1 MVTPH
6 LPERPSI
13 DGLEVKWSKQWEADG
28 TYHFDR
34 TKERSEVFSIDT
46 PPPTVS
52 GSLHTGHV
60 FSYSQTD
67 MIARFHR
74 MRGKAVF
81 YPIGWDDN
89 GLATERRVQNYY
101 GVRCDPSQPFEADF
115 QPPTRPAEP
124 AIPISRPNFVE
135 LCRQLTA
142 EDERIF
148 EDTHRRLGLSYDWR
162 HQYTTIGEVARRT
175 SQVAFLRM
183 LGRDE
188 AYRHEAPTMWDVDF
202 RTAVAQAELEDREQ
216 QGAYYRISFARAGGD
231 GPPVEIETTRPELI
245 PACVALVAHP
255 SDERYRPLFG
265 TEVLTPL
272 FSVRVPVLAHHLAE
286 PDKGSGIAMICT
298 FGDTTDVTWWREL
311 SLPTRTVLQ
320 RDGRLG
326 EAPFG
331 EPGWE
336 SERPERARQL
346 YSELQGKNVKQAQR
360 RIVELLAESGDLIG
374 QPRSVTHSV
383 KFYERGDRPL
393 EIVSSPQWYVR
404 TMVMR
409 DRLIELGREL
419 AWHPEFMRARY
430 ESWVDGLTGDWNISR
445 QRFFGVP
452 FPVWYRLDEAAE
464 IGHEE
469 LVLPSQDRLPI
480 DPSTDVPDGYSEAQ
494 RGQPGGFVGDPDVMD
509 TWATSSLTP
518 QIAGGWLDDPDL
530 FSRVFPADMRPQAH
544 EIIRTWLFS
553 TIVRSELE
561 HHQLPWRHAA
571 ISGWILDP
579 DRKKMAKS
587 KGNVVVPTE
596 PLERH
601 GTDAVRYWAAA
612 ARLGVDTA
620 YDEQQMKVGRRLAIK
635 ILNVSRFVLTRLA
648 EADAGNGSEPDST
661 GTSGHVT
668 EAIDAAMLASL
679 AAVVSD
685 ATAAFE
691 RYDHAR
697 ALELTESFFWTYC
710 DDYVELVKARA
721 YGEATGSE
729 PATSARL
736 ALELSLS
743 VLLRCFAPFLP
754 YCTEETWSWWHSGS
768 IHRAPWPLTT
778 ELTDVAGANARPE
791 LLGLVGEVLASIRRT
806 KSEAHRSV
814 RAPVRSCVVTGPPA
828 AIELLQEAG
837 SDLEQAGTIGELG
850 FLADDGATEVTVT
863 IQLGDDPSTESAST

>member
-1 MVTPH
+1 MLTPR
-6 LPERPSI
+6 LPERPSL
-13 DGLEVKWSKQWEADG
+13 DGLEAKWSQQWESDG
-28 TYHFDR
+28 IYHFDR
-34 TKERSEVFSIDT
+34 TKDRSEVYSIDT

-67 MIARFHR
+67 MMARFQR

-101 GVRCDPSQPFEADF
+101 GVRCDPTQPF
-115 QPPTRPAEP
+115 QPDYEPPSKPPDPAT
-124 AIPISRPNFVE
+124 PISRPNFVE
-135 LCRQLTA
+135 LCRRLTA
-142 EDERIF
+142 EDEQIF

-162 HQYTTIGEVARRT
+162 TQYTTIGELARRT

-183 LGRDE
+183 LSRDE
-188 AYRHEAPTMWDVDF
+188 VYRNEAPTLWDVDF

-216 QGAYYRISFARAGGD
+216 QGAYYRIAFARAAGG
-231 GPPVEIETTRPELI
+231 GPAIEIETTRPELV

-255 SDERYRPLFG
+255 SDDRYRSLLGTEAVTPLFG
-265 TEVLTPL
+265 
-272 FSVRVPVLAHHLAE
+272 VRVPVLAHHLADPE
-286 PDKGSGIAMICT
+286 KGSGIAMICT

-311 SLPTRTVLQ
+311 SLPTRTIVQ

-326 EAPFG
+326 DAPFG

-336 SERPERARQL
+336 SDDPERARMA
-346 YSELQGKNVKQAQR
+346 YAELQGKNLKQAQR
-360 RIVELLAESGDLIG
+360 RIVELLTESHDVIG
-374 QPRSVTHSV
+374 EPRAITHAV

-404 TMVMR
+404 TMAMR
-409 DRLIELGREL
+409 ERLLERGREL
-419 AWHPEFMRARY
+419 HWHPEFMRARY
-430 ESWVDGLTGDWNISR
+430 ESWVEGLTGDWNISR

-452 FPVWYRLDEAAE
+452 FPIWYRLDEAGE
-464 IGHEE
+464 
-469 LVLPSQDRLPI
+469 VLPDELLLAPVDRLPI
-480 DPSTDVPDGYSEAQ
+480 DPSTDTPEGFTEAQ
-494 RGQPGGFVGDPDVMD
+494 RGEPLGFLGDPDVMD

-518 QIAGGWLDDPDL
+518 QIAGRWLDDPDL
-530 FSRVFPADMRPQAH
+530 FARVFPADLRPQAH

-561 HHQLPWRHAA
+561 HHVLPWRHAA

-596 PLERH
+596 PIDRH
-601 GTDAVRYWAAA
+601 GTDAVRYWAAS

-635 ILNVSRFVLTRLA
+635 ILNVSRFVLARLG
-648 EADAGNGSEPDST
+648 DTEPPAAAT
-661 GTSGHVT
+661 ATAKVT
-668 EAIDAAMLASL
+668 APVDAAMLASL
-679 AAVVSD
+679 ATVVEE

-697 ALELTESFFWTYC
+697 ALEVTESFFWSYC

-721 YGEATGSE
+721 YGEATDPG
-729 PATSARL
+729 AAASAQT
-736 ALELSLS
+736 ALGASLG
-743 VLLRCFAPFLP
+743 VLLRCFGPFLP
-754 YCTEETWSWWHSGS
+754 YCTEETWSWWHEGS
-768 IHRAPWPLTT
+768 IHRAPWPLAR
-778 ELTDVAGANARPE
+778 ELLEIVGPGARPE
-791 LLGLVGEVLASIRRT
+791 LLGAVSDVLGSIRRV
-806 KSEAHRSV
+806 KSEAHRSM
-814 RAPVRSCVVTGPPA
+814 RAPVVSCTVIGPA
-828 AIELLQEAG
+828 QLVELLELARH
-837 SDLEQAGTIGELG
+837 DLTQAGTISELRFVTVDGAAGLIVEVELG
-850 FLADDGATEVTVT
+850 PDAE
-863 IQLGDDPSTESAST
+863 P

>member
-1 MVTPH
+1 MVTPRI
-6 LPERPSI
+6 PEKPSL
-13 DGLEVKWSKQWEADG
+13 DGLEAKWSKQWEADG

-34 TKERSEVFSIDT
+34 TKQRSEVYAIDT

-67 MIARFHR
+67 MVARFQR

-101 GVRCDPSQPFEADF
+101 GVRCDPTQPFVADYE
-115 QPPTRPAEP
+115 PPATPPEP
-124 AIPISRPNFVE
+124 AVPISRPNFVE
-135 LCRQLTA
+135 LCRRLTA
-142 EDERIF
+142 EDERVF

-162 HQYTTIGEVARRT
+162 HQYTTIGERARRT
-175 SQVAFLRM
+175 SQVGFLKM
-183 LGRDE
+183 LARGE
-188 AYRHEAPTMWDVDF
+188 AYRHEAPTLWDVDF

-216 QGAYYRISFARAGGD
+216 QGAYYRIAFAGADAGAA
-231 GPPVEIETTRPELI
+231 VEIETTRPELI

-255 SDERYRPLFG
+255 SDDRYRHLFG
-265 TEVLTPL
+265 TDVLTPL
-272 FSVRVPVLAHHLAE
+272 FGVRVPVVAHHLAE
-286 PDKGSGIAMICT
+286 PEKGSGIAMICT

-311 SLPTRTVLQ
+311 SLPTRTIVQ

-331 EPGWE
+331 TIGWE
-336 SERPERARQL
+336 SVDADRAAAL
-346 YSELQGKNVKQAQR
+346 YAELEGKNLRQAQR
-360 RIVELLAESGDLIG
+360 RIVELLRDSGDLIG
-374 QPRSVTHSV
+374 EPRPITHFV

-404 TMVMR
+404 TMALR
-409 DRLIELGREL
+409 ERLLERGREL
-419 AWHPEFMRARY
+419 SWHPEFMRARY
-430 ESWVDGLTGDWNISR
+430 ESWVEGLTGDWNISR

-452 FPVWYRLDEAAE
+452 FPVWYRLDDAGEVMAE
-464 IGHEE
+464 T
-469 LVLPSQDRLPI
+469 LLLPASERLPI
-480 DPSTDVPDGYSEAQ
+480 DPSTDVPAGFAETD
-494 RGQPGGFVGDPDVMD
+494 RGRPLGFVGDPDVMD

-530 FSRVFPADMRPQAH
+530 FARVFPMDLRPQAH

-561 HHQLPWRHAA
+561 HQILPWQHAA

-596 PLERH
+596 PIERH
-601 GTDAVRYWAAA
+601 GTDAVRYWAAS

-635 ILNVSRFVLTRLA
+635 ILNVSKFVLARIDGDP
-648 EADAGNGSEPDST
+648 EMSE
-661 GTSGHVT
+661 VT
-668 EAIDAAMLASL
+668 EPVDAAMLASL
-679 AAVVSD
+679 ASVVVEAS
-685 ATAAFE
+685 AAFE

-697 ALELTESFFWTYC
+697 ALEVTESFFWTYC

-721 YGEATGSE
+721 YGEAAGGSAS
-729 PATSARL
+729 PAATSSAQA
-736 ALELSLS
+736 ALGLSLG
-743 VLLRCFAPFLP
+743 VLLRCLAPFLP
-754 YCTEETWSWWHSGS
+754 YSTEETWSWWHDGS
-768 IHRAPWPLTT
+768 IHRQSWPVPA
-778 ELTDVAGANARPE
+778 ELLVTQQTPRPE
-791 LLGLVGEVLASIRRT
+791 MIAVVSEVLGAIRRA
-806 KSEAHRSV
+806 KSEAHRGM
-814 RAPVRSCVVTGPPA
+814 RAPITACTVSGSPA
-828 AIELLQEAG
+828 QIELLEAVSG
-837 SDLEQAGTIGELG
+837 DLAQACTIADLRLQAGETTDSLSVDVEL
-850 FLADDGATEVTVT
+850 AT
-863 IQLGDDPSTESAST
+863 DPQS

>member
-1 MVTPH
+1 MVTPRI
-6 LPERPSI
+6 PEKPSL
-13 DGLEVKWSKQWEADG
+13 DGLEAKWSKQWEADG

-34 TKERSEVFSIDT
+34 TKQRSEVYAIDT

-67 MIARFHR
+67 MVARFQR

-101 GVRCDPSQPFEADF
+101 GVRCDPTQPFVADYE
-115 QPPTRPAEP
+115 PPATPPEP
-124 AIPISRPNFVE
+124 AVPISRPNFVE
-135 LCRQLTA
+135 LCRRLTA
-142 EDERIF
+142 EDERVF

-162 HQYTTIGEVARRT
+162 HQYTTIGERARRT
-175 SQVAFLRM
+175 SQVGFLKM
-183 LGRDE
+183 LARGE
-188 AYRHEAPTMWDVDF
+188 AYRHEAPTLWDVDF

-216 QGAYYRISFARAGGD
+216 QGAYYRIAFAGADAGAA
-231 GPPVEIETTRPELI
+231 VEIETTRPELI

-255 SDERYRPLFG
+255 SDDRYRHLFG
-265 TEVLTPL
+265 TDVLTPL
-272 FSVRVPVLAHHLAE
+272 FGVRVPVVAHHLAE
-286 PDKGSGIAMICT
+286 PEKGSGIAMICT

-311 SLPTRTVLQ
+311 SLPTRTIVQ

-331 EPGWE
+331 TIGWE
-336 SERPERARQL
+336 SVDADRAAAL
-346 YSELQGKNVKQAQR
+346 YAELEGKNLRQAQR
-360 RIVELLAESGDLIG
+360 RIVELLRDSGDLIG
-374 QPRSVTHSV
+374 EPRPITHFV

-404 TMVMR
+404 TMALR
-409 DRLIELGREL
+409 ERLLERGREL
-419 AWHPEFMRARY
+419 SWHPEFMRARY
-430 ESWVDGLTGDWNISR
+430 ESWVEGLTGDWNISR

-452 FPVWYRLDEAAE
+452 FPVWYRLDDAGEVMAE
-464 IGHEE
+464 T
-469 LVLPSQDRLPI
+469 LLLPASERLPI
-480 DPSTDVPDGYSEAQ
+480 DPSTDVPAGFAETD
-494 RGQPGGFVGDPDVMD
+494 RGRPLGFVGDPDVMD

-530 FSRVFPADMRPQAH
+530 FARVFPMDLRPQAH

-561 HHQLPWRHAA
+561 HQVLPWQHAA

-596 PLERH
+596 PIERH
-601 GTDAVRYWAAA
+601 GTDAVRYWAAS

-635 ILNVSRFVLTRLA
+635 ILNVSKFVLARIDGDP
-648 EADAGNGSEPDST
+648 EMSE
-661 GTSGHVT
+661 VT
-668 EAIDAAMLASL
+668 EPVDAAMLASL
-679 AAVVSD
+679 ASVVVEAS
-685 ATAAFE
+685 AAFE

-697 ALELTESFFWTYC
+697 ALEVTESFFWTYC

-721 YGEATGSE
+721 YGEAAGGSAS
-729 PATSARL
+729 PAATSSAQA
-736 ALELSLS
+736 ALGLSLG
-743 VLLRCFAPFLP
+743 VLLRCLAPFLP
-754 YCTEETWSWWHSGS
+754 YSTEETWSWWHDGS
-768 IHRAPWPLTT
+768 IHRQSWPVPA
-778 ELTDVAGANARPE
+778 ELLVTQQTPRPE
-791 LLGLVGEVLASIRRT
+791 MIAVVSEVLGAIRRA
-806 KSEAHRSV
+806 KSEAHRGM
-814 RAPVRSCVVTGPPA
+814 RAPITACTVSGSPA
-828 AIELLQEAG
+828 QIELLEAVSG
-837 SDLEQAGTIGELG
+837 DLAQACTIADLRLQAGETTDSLSVDVEL
-850 FLADDGATEVTVT
+850 AT
-863 IQLGDDPSTESAST
+863 DPQS

>member
-1 MVTPH
+1 
-6 LPERPSI
+6 
-13 DGLEVKWSKQWEADG
+13 
-28 TYHFDR
+28 
-34 TKERSEVFSIDT
+34 
-46 PPPTVS
+46 
-52 GSLHTGHV
+52 
-60 FSYSQTD
+60 
-67 MIARFHR
+67 
-74 MRGKAVF
+74 
-81 YPIGWDDN
+81 
-89 GLATERRVQNYY
+89 
-101 GVRCDPSQPFEADF
+101 
-115 QPPTRPAEP
+115 
-124 AIPISRPNFVE
+124 
-135 LCRQLTA
+135 
-142 EDERIF
+142 
-148 EDTHRRLGLSYDWR
+148 
-162 HQYTTIGEVARRT
+162 
-175 SQVAFLRM
+175 
-183 LGRDE
+183 
-188 AYRHEAPTMWDVDF
+188 
-202 RTAVAQAELEDREQ
+202 
-216 QGAYYRISFARAGGD
+216 
-231 GPPVEIETTRPELI
+231 
-245 PACVALVAHP
+245 
-255 SDERYRPLFG
+255 
-265 TEVLTPL
+265 
-272 FSVRVPVLAHHLAE
+272 
-286 PDKGSGIAMICT
+286 
-298 FGDTTDVTWWREL
+298 
-311 SLPTRTVLQ
+311 
-320 RDGRLG
+320 
-326 EAPFG
+326 
-331 EPGWE
+331 
-336 SERPERARQL
+336 
-346 YSELQGKNVKQAQR
+346 
-360 RIVELLAESGDLIG
+360 
-374 QPRSVTHSV
+374 
-383 KFYERGDRPL
+383 
-393 EIVSSPQWYVR
+393 
-404 TMVMR
+404 
-409 DRLIELGREL
+409 
-419 AWHPEFMRARY
+419 
-430 ESWVDGLTGDWNISR
+430 
-445 QRFFGVP
+445 
-452 FPVWYRLDEAAE
+452 
-464 IGHEE
+464 
-469 LVLPSQDRLPI
+469 
-480 DPSTDVPDGYSEAQ
+480 
-494 RGQPGGFVGDPDVMD
+494 
-509 TWATSSLTP
+509 
-518 QIAGGWLDDPDL
+518 PDL

-661 GTSGHVT
+661 GPSGHVT

>member
-1 MVTPH
+1 MATPRI
-6 LPERPSI
+6 PDRPSL
-13 DGLEVKWSKQWEADG
+13 DGLEAKWSAKWESDG

-34 TKERSEVFSIDT
+34 TKDRSDVYSIDT

-67 MIARFHR
+67 MVARFQR

-101 GVRCDPSQPFEADF
+101 GVRCDPAQPFEPGYE
-115 QPPTRPAEP
+115 PPAKPPEP

-135 LCRQLTA
+135 LCRRLTA

-162 HQYTTIGEVARRT
+162 HQYTTIGERARRT

-183 LGRDE
+183 LERGE
-188 AYRHEAPTMWDVDF
+188 TYRSEAPTLWDVDF

-216 QGAYYRISFARAGGD
+216 QGAYYRVAFARATAD
-231 GPPVEIETTRPELI
+231 GPAVQIETTRPELV

-255 SDERYRPLFG
+255 SDGRFSPLFG
-265 TEVLTPL
+265 TEVITPL
-272 FSVRVPVLAHHLAE
+272 FGVRVPILAHHLAE
-286 PDKGSGIAMICT
+286 PEKGSGIAMICT

-311 SLPTRTVLQ
+311 SLPTRTIIQ

-326 EAPFG
+326 DAPFG

-336 SERPERARQL
+336 SDEPQRARES
-346 YSELQGKNVKQAQR
+346 YAELKGKNLKQAQR
-360 RIVELLAESGDLIG
+360 RIVELLGESGALIG
-374 QPRSVTHSV
+374 EPRPITHAV

-393 EIVSSPQWYVR
+393 EIVSSQQWYVR
-404 TMVMR
+404 TMTMR
-409 DRLIELGREL
+409 ERLIERGREL
-419 AWHPEFMRARY
+419 SWHPEFMQARY
-430 ESWVDGLTGDWNISR
+430 ESWVEGLTGDWNISR

-452 FPVWYRLDEAAE
+452 FPVWYRLDAAGE
-464 IGHEE
+464 ILTNE
-469 LVLPSQDRLPI
+469 LLLPALDRLPI
-480 DPSTDVPDGYSEAQ
+480 DPSTDAPDGFEEAQ
-494 RGQPGGFVGDPDVMD
+494 RGQPLGYVGDPDVMD

-530 FSRVFPADMRPQAH
+530 FARVFPTDLRPQAH
-544 EIIRTWLFS
+544 DIIRTWLFA

-561 HHQLPWRHAA
+561 HHVLPWRHAA

-596 PLERH
+596 PIDRH
-601 GTDAVRYWAAA
+601 GTDAVRYWAASG
-612 ARLGVDTA
+612 RLGVDTA

-635 ILNVSRFVLTRLA
+635 ILNVSKFVLSRL
-648 EADAGNGSEPDST
+648 GDSDDT
-661 GTSGHVT
+661 TAVT
-668 EAIDAAMLASL
+668 QPVDSAMLASL
-679 AAVVSD
+679 AAVVD
-685 ATAAFE
+685 EATASFE

-697 ALELTESFFWTYC
+697 ALEVTESFFWTYC

-721 YGEATGSE
+721 YGVATE
-729 PATSARL
+729 PAAVSART
-736 ALELSLS
+736 ALGTSLGA
-743 VLLRCFAPFLP
+743 LLRCFGPFLP
-754 YCTEETWSWWHSGS
+754 YCTEETWSWWHDGS
-768 IHRAPWPLTT
+768 IHRAPWPRSR
-778 ELTDVAGANARPE
+778 ELLDVAGESPHPE
-791 LLGLVGEVLASIRRT
+791 LLGAVGQVLGSIRRA
-806 KSEAHRSV
+806 KSESHRSM
-814 RAPVRSCVVTGPPA
+814 RAPVASCTLSGPSQ
-828 AIELLQEAG
+828 IVELLELARG
-837 SDLEQAGTIGELG
+837 DLAQAGTVADLRIVTDARATGLTVALELG
-850 FLADDGATEVTVT
+850 PE
-863 IQLGDDPSTESAST
+863 DDPKP

>member
-1 MVTPH
+1 MVTPRI
-6 LPERPSI
+6 PEKPSL
-13 DGLEVKWSKQWEADG
+13 DGLEAKWSKQWEADG

-34 TKERSEVFSIDT
+34 TKQRSEVYAIDT

-67 MIARFHR
+67 MVARFQR

-89 GLATERRVQNYY
+89 GLATERRVQNFY
-101 GVRCDPSQPFEADF
+101 GVRCDPTQPFVADYE
-115 QPPTRPAEP
+115 PPASPPEP
-124 AIPISRPNFVE
+124 AVPISRPNFVE
-135 LCRQLTA
+135 LCRRLTA

-162 HQYTTIGEVARRT
+162 HQYTTIGERARRT
-175 SQVAFLRM
+175 SQVGFLTM
-183 LGRDE
+183 LERGE
-188 AYRHEAPTMWDVDF
+188 AYRHEAPTLWDVDF

-216 QGAYYRISFARAGGD
+216 PGAYYRLAFARTD
-231 GPPVEIETTRPELI
+231 TGPAVEIETTRPELI

-255 SDERYRPLFG
+255 SDDRYRHLFG

-272 FSVRVPVLAHHLAE
+272 FGVRVPVLAHHLAE

-311 SLPTRTVLQ
+311 SLPTRTIVQ

-331 EPGWE
+331 AFGWE
-336 SERPERARQL
+336 SVDAERARAH
-346 YSELQGKNVKQAQR
+346 YSELEGKNLRQAQR
-360 RIVELLAESGDLIG
+360 RIVELLRDSGDLIG
-374 QPRSVTHSV
+374 EPRPITHFV

-393 EIVSSPQWYVR
+393 EIVSSPQWYVH
-404 TMVMR
+404 TMALR
-409 DRLIELGREL
+409 EQLLERGREL
-419 AWHPEFMRARY
+419 SWHPEFMRARY
-430 ESWVDGLTGDWNISR
+430 ESWVEGLTGDWNISR

-452 FPVWYRLDEAAE
+452 FPVWYRLDEAGE
-464 IGHEE
+464 VIPDE
-469 LVLPSQDRLPI
+469 LLLPATDRLPV
-480 DPSTDVPDGYSEAQ
+480 DPSTDVPEGFAESE
-494 RGQPGGFVGDPDVMD
+494 RGRPLGFSGDPDVMD

-518 QIAGGWLDDPDL
+518 QIAGGWIDDPDL
-530 FSRVFPADMRPQAH
+530 FARVFPMDLRPQAH

-561 HHQLPWRHAA
+561 HHVLPWQHAA

-596 PLERH
+596 PIERH
-601 GTDAVRYWAAA
+601 GTDAVRYWAAS

-635 ILNVSRFVLTRLA
+635 ILNVSKFVLARR
-648 EADAGNGSEPDST
+648 AGSPAISD
-661 GTSGHVT
+661 VT
-668 EAIDAAMLASL
+668 EPVDAAMLASL
-679 AAVVSD
+679 ASVVAE
-685 ATAAFE
+685 ATSAFE

-697 ALELTESFFWTYC
+697 ALEVTESFFWTYC

-721 YGEATGSE
+721 YGEAGGGAAS
-729 PATSARL
+729 PAATSSAQA
-736 ALELSLS
+736 ALGLSLG
-743 VLLRCFAPFLP
+743 VLLRCLAPFLP
-754 YCTEETWSWWHSGS
+754 FSTEETWSWWHDDS
-768 IHRAPWPLTT
+768 IHRQSWPDT
-778 ELTDVAGANARPE
+778 AE
-791 LLGLVGEVLASIRRT
+791 LLVTRQTPLPEMLRVVSDVLGAIRRA
-806 KSEAHRSV
+806 KSEAHRGM
-814 RAPVRSCVVTGPPA
+814 RAPIAVCTVTGSPEQ
-828 AIELLQEAG
+828 IELLEAARG
-837 SDLEQAGTIGELG
+837 DLAQAGTIADLRLQPDESVESLSVHVELG
-850 FLADDGATEVTVT
+850 P
-863 IQLGDDPSTESAST
+863 DPS

>member
-1 MVTPH
+1 
-6 LPERPSI
+6 
-13 DGLEVKWSKQWEADG
+13 
-28 TYHFDR
+28 
-34 TKERSEVFSIDT
+34 
-46 PPPTVS
+46 
-52 GSLHTGHV
+52 
-60 FSYSQTD
+60 
-67 MIARFHR
+67 
-74 MRGKAVF
+74 
-81 YPIGWDDN
+81 
-89 GLATERRVQNYY
+89 
-101 GVRCDPSQPFEADF
+101 
-115 QPPTRPAEP
+115 
-124 AIPISRPNFVE
+124 
-135 LCRQLTA
+135 
-142 EDERIF
+142 
-148 EDTHRRLGLSYDWR
+148 
-162 HQYTTIGEVARRT
+162 
-175 SQVAFLRM
+175 
-183 LGRDE
+183 
-188 AYRHEAPTMWDVDF
+188 
-202 RTAVAQAELEDREQ
+202 
-216 QGAYYRISFARAGGD
+216 
-231 GPPVEIETTRPELI
+231 
-245 PACVALVAHP
+245 
-255 SDERYRPLFG
+255 
-265 TEVLTPL
+265 
-272 FSVRVPVLAHHLAE
+272 
-286 PDKGSGIAMICT
+286 
-298 FGDTTDVTWWREL
+298 VTWWREL

>member
-1 MVTPH
+1 MVTPRI
-6 LPERPSI
+6 PEKPSL
-13 DGLEVKWSKQWEADG
+13 DGLEAKWSKQWEADG

-34 TKERSEVFSIDT
+34 TKQRSEVYAIDT

-67 MIARFHR
+67 MVARFQR

-101 GVRCDPSQPFEADF
+101 GVRCDPTQPFVADYE
-115 QPPTRPAEP
+115 PPATPPEP
-124 AIPISRPNFVE
+124 AVPISRPNFVE
-135 LCRQLTA
+135 LCRRLTA
-142 EDERIF
+142 EDERVF

-162 HQYTTIGEVARRT
+162 HQYTTIGERARRT
-175 SQVAFLRM
+175 SQVGFLKM
-183 LGRDE
+183 LERGE
-188 AYRHEAPTMWDVDF
+188 AYRHEAPTLWDVDF

-216 QGAYYRISFARAGGD
+216 QGAYYRIAFARADAGAA
-231 GPPVEIETTRPELI
+231 VEIETTRPELI

-255 SDERYRPLFG
+255 SDDRYRHLFG
-265 TEVLTPL
+265 TDVLTPL
-272 FSVRVPVLAHHLAE
+272 FGVRVPVVAHHLAE
-286 PDKGSGIAMICT
+286 PEKGSGIAMICT

-311 SLPTRTVLQ
+311 SLPTRTIVQ

-331 EPGWE
+331 TIGWE
-336 SERPERARQL
+336 SVDADRAAAL
-346 YSELQGKNVKQAQR
+346 YAELEGKNLRQAQR
-360 RIVELLAESGDLIG
+360 RIVELLRDSGDLIG
-374 QPRSVTHSV
+374 EPRPITHFV

-404 TMVMR
+404 TMALR
-409 DRLIELGREL
+409 ERLLERGREL
-419 AWHPEFMRARY
+419 SWHPEFMRARY
-430 ESWVDGLTGDWNISR
+430 ESWVEGLTGDWNISR

-452 FPVWYRLDEAAE
+452 FPVWYRLDDAGEVMAE
-464 IGHEE
+464 T
-469 LVLPSQDRLPI
+469 LLLPASERLPI
-480 DPSTDVPDGYSEAQ
+480 DPSTDVPAGFAETD
-494 RGQPGGFVGDPDVMD
+494 RGRPLGFVGDPDVMD

-530 FSRVFPADMRPQAH
+530 FARVFPMDLRPQAH

-561 HHQLPWRHAA
+561 HQVLPWQHAA

-596 PLERH
+596 PIERH
-601 GTDAVRYWAAA
+601 GTDAVRYWAAS

-635 ILNVSRFVLTRLA
+635 ILNVSKFVLARIDGDP
-648 EADAGNGSEPDST
+648 EMSE
-661 GTSGHVT
+661 VT
-668 EAIDAAMLASL
+668 EPVDAAMLASL
-679 AAVVSD
+679 ASVVVEAS
-685 ATAAFE
+685 AAFE

-697 ALELTESFFWTYC
+697 ALEVTESFFWTYC

-721 YGEATGSE
+721 YGEAAGGSAS
-729 PATSARL
+729 PAATSSAQA
-736 ALELSLS
+736 ALGLSLG
-743 VLLRCFAPFLP
+743 VLLRCLAPFLP
-754 YCTEETWSWWHSGS
+754 YSTEETWSWWHDGS
-768 IHRAPWPLTT
+768 IHRQSWPVPA
-778 ELTDVAGANARPE
+778 ELLVTQQTPRPE
-791 LLGLVGEVLASIRRT
+791 MIAVVSEVLGAIRRA
-806 KSEAHRSV
+806 KSEAHRGM
-814 RAPVRSCVVTGPPA
+814 RAPITACTVSGSPA
-828 AIELLQEAG
+828 QIELLEAVSG
-837 SDLEQAGTIGELG
+837 DLAQACTIADLRLQAGETTDSLSVDVEL
-850 FLADDGATEVTVT
+850 AT
-863 IQLGDDPSTESAST
+863 DPQS

>member
-1 MVTPH
+1 MVTPRI
-6 LPERPSI
+6 PEKPSL
-13 DGLEVKWSKQWEADG
+13 DGLEAKWSKQWETDG

-34 TKERSEVFSIDT
+34 TKQRSEVYAIDT

-67 MIARFHR
+67 MVARFQR

-89 GLATERRVQNYY
+89 GLATERRVQNFY
-101 GVRCDPSQPFEADF
+101 GVRCDPTQPFVSDYE
-115 QPPTRPAEP
+115 PPATPPEP
-124 AIPISRPNFVE
+124 AVPISRPNFVE
-135 LCRQLTA
+135 LCRRLTA

-162 HQYTTIGEVARRT
+162 HQYTTIGERARRT
-175 SQVAFLRM
+175 SQVGFLTM
-183 LGRDE
+183 LERGE
-188 AYRHEAPTMWDVDF
+188 AYRHEAPTLWDVDF

-216 QGAYYRISFARAGGD
+216 PGAYYRVAFARIGA

-255 SDERYRPLFG
+255 SDGRYRHLFG
-265 TEVLTPL
+265 TDVLTPL
-272 FSVRVPVLAHHLAE
+272 FGVRVPVVAHHLAE
-286 PDKGSGIAMICT
+286 PEKGSGIAMICT

-311 SLPTRTVLQ
+311 SLPTRTIVQ

-331 EPGWE
+331 TVGWE
-336 SERPERARQL
+336 SVDADRAGAL
-346 YSELQGKNVKQAQR
+346 YGELEGKNLRQAQR
-360 RIVELLAESGDLIG
+360 RIVELLRDSGDLIG
-374 QPRSVTHSV
+374 EPRPITHFV

-404 TMVMR
+404 TMVLR
-409 DRLIELGREL
+409 ERLLERGREL
-419 AWHPEFMRARY
+419 TWHPEFMRARY
-430 ESWVDGLTGDWNISR
+430 ESWVEGLTGDWNISR

-452 FPVWYRLDEAAE
+452 FPVWYRLDDAGEVMPEA
-464 IGHEE
+464 
-469 LVLPSQDRLPI
+469 LLLPATNRLPV
-480 DPSTDVPDGYSEAQ
+480 DPSTDVPEGFAESD
-494 RGQPGGFVGDPDVMD
+494 RGRPLGFVGDPDVMD

-530 FSRVFPADMRPQAH
+530 FARVFPMDLRPQAH

-561 HHQLPWRHAA
+561 HQVLPWQHAA

-596 PLERH
+596 PIERH
-601 GTDAVRYWAAA
+601 GTDAVRYWAAS

-635 ILNVSRFVLTRLA
+635 ILNVSKFVLARI
-648 EADAGNGSEPDST
+648 AGEPAISE
-661 GTSGHVT
+661 VT
-668 EAIDAAMLASL
+668 EPVDAAMLALL
-679 AAVVSD
+679 ASVVAEASG
-685 ATAAFE
+685 AFD

-697 ALELTESFFWTYC
+697 ALEVTESFFWTYC

-721 YGEATGSE
+721 YGEAAGGSAE
-729 PATSARL
+729 PAATSSAQA
-736 ALELSLS
+736 ALGLSLG
-743 VLLRCFAPFLP
+743 VLLRCLAPFLP
-754 YCTEETWSWWHSGS
+754 YSTEETWSWWHDDS
-768 IHRAPWPLTT
+768 IHRQPWPDPA
-778 ELTDVAGANARPE
+778 ELLVTQQTPRPE
-791 LLGLVGEVLASIRRT
+791 MIAVVSEVLGAIRRA
-806 KSEAHRSV
+806 KSEAHRGM
-814 RAPVRSCVVTGPPA
+814 RAPVTACTISGSPEQT
-828 AIELLQEAG
+828 ELLEAASG
-837 SDLEQAGTIGELG
+837 DLARAGTLADLRLQAGETTDSLSVHVELG
-850 FLADDGATEVTVT
+850 P
-863 IQLGDDPSTESAST
+863 DPQS

>member
-1 MVTPH
+1 MVTPRI
-6 LPERPSI
+6 PEKPSL
-13 DGLEVKWSKQWEADG
+13 DGLEAKWSKQWEADG

-34 TKERSEVFSIDT
+34 TKQRSEVYAIDT

-67 MIARFHR
+67 MVARFQR

-101 GVRCDPSQPFEADF
+101 GVRCDPTQPFVADYE
-115 QPPTRPAEP
+115 PPATPPEP
-124 AIPISRPNFVE
+124 AVPISRPNFVE
-135 LCRQLTA
+135 LCRRLTA
-142 EDERIF
+142 EDERVF

-162 HQYTTIGEVARRT
+162 HQYTTIGERARRT
-175 SQVAFLRM
+175 SQVGFLKM
-183 LGRDE
+183 LERGE
-188 AYRHEAPTMWDVDF
+188 AYRHEAPTLWDVDF

-216 QGAYYRISFARAGGD
+216 QGAYYRIAFAGADAGAA
-231 GPPVEIETTRPELI
+231 VEIETTRPELI

-255 SDERYRPLFG
+255 SDDRYRHLFG
-265 TEVLTPL
+265 TDVLTPL
-272 FSVRVPVLAHHLAE
+272 FGVRVPVVAHHLAE
-286 PDKGSGIAMICT
+286 PEKGSGIAMICT

-311 SLPTRTVLQ
+311 SLPTRTIVQ

-331 EPGWE
+331 TIGWE
-336 SERPERARQL
+336 SVDADRAAAL
-346 YSELQGKNVKQAQR
+346 YAELEGKNLRQAQR
-360 RIVELLAESGDLIG
+360 RIVELLRDSGDLIG
-374 QPRSVTHSV
+374 EPRPITHFV

-404 TMVMR
+404 TMALR
-409 DRLIELGREL
+409 ERLLERGREL
-419 AWHPEFMRARY
+419 SWHPDFMRARY
-430 ESWVDGLTGDWNISR
+430 ESWVEGLTGDWNISR

-452 FPVWYRLDEAAE
+452 FPVWYRLDDAGEVMAE
-464 IGHEE
+464 T
-469 LVLPSQDRLPI
+469 LLLPASERLPI
-480 DPSTDVPDGYSEAQ
+480 DPSTDVPAGFAETD
-494 RGQPGGFVGDPDVMD
+494 RGRPLGFVGDPDVMD

-530 FSRVFPADMRPQAH
+530 FARVFPMDLRPQAH

-561 HHQLPWRHAA
+561 HQVLPWQHAA

-596 PLERH
+596 PIERH
-601 GTDAVRYWAAA
+601 GTDAVRYWAAS

-635 ILNVSRFVLTRLA
+635 ILNVSKFVLARIDGDP
-648 EADAGNGSEPDST
+648 EMSE
-661 GTSGHVT
+661 VT
-668 EAIDAAMLASL
+668 EPVDAAMLASL
-679 AAVVSD
+679 ASVVVEAS
-685 ATAAFE
+685 AAFE

-697 ALELTESFFWTYC
+697 ALEVTESFFWTYC

-721 YGEATGSE
+721 YGEAAGGSAS
-729 PATSARL
+729 PAATSSAQA
-736 ALELSLS
+736 ALGLSLG
-743 VLLRCFAPFLP
+743 VLLRCLAPFLP
-754 YCTEETWSWWHSGS
+754 YSTEETWSWWHDGS
-768 IHRAPWPLTT
+768 IHRQSWPVPA
-778 ELTDVAGANARPE
+778 ELLVTQQTPRPE
-791 LLGLVGEVLASIRRT
+791 MIAVVSEVLGAIRRA
-806 KSEAHRSV
+806 KSEAHRGM
-814 RAPVRSCVVTGPPA
+814 RAPITACTVSGSPA
-828 AIELLQEAG
+828 QIELLEAVSG
-837 SDLEQAGTIGELG
+837 DLAQACTIADLRLQAGETTDSLSVDVEL
-850 FLADDGATEVTVT
+850 AT
-863 IQLGDDPSTESAST
+863 DPQS